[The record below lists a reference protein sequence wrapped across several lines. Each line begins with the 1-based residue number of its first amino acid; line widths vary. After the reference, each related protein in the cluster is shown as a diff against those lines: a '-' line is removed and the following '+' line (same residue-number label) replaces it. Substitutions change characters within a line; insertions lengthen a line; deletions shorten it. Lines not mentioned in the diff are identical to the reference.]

1 MINFFLN
8 CPRFVRKI
16 LAIICDILLSFIAL
30 WIAFSLRLEQFHNIN
45 EKNFIIYIFSAFLLI
60 ILLTFLMS
68 VNCQQSYRR
77 NQVVVSNEDRFPS
90 PRIVVLVN

>member
-1 MINFFLN
+1 MKIRLN
-8 CPRFVRKI
+8 GG
-16 LAIICDILLSFIAL
+16 
-30 WIAFSLRLEQFHNIN
+30 SL
-45 EKNFIIYIFSAFLLI
+45 KTFSAFLLI

-77 NQVVVSNEDRFPS
+77 NQVVVTNEDRFPS